1 MTLGMRLLKIE
12 NIKVR
17 YSTVAVT
24 MFAILSFMHVNFVGR
39 FMASELLALVGILTF
54 GTLKTTHQTPYLSKI
69 ILGYVI
75 LLFGLIVSDI
85 YNESLPIDYMRGWA
99 MVIFGTI
106 STLFL
111 TIQFVKNPYAIYI
124 FLTVSIVAAIF
135 LNIDDTI
142 IIKNIEENSNY
153 FKTRYVP
160 IFLPSIAILASLLW
174 RSKQFFTVIFVFS
187 CGSIFLAYD
196 ARSSG
201 AALIISALILFIQAA
216 NFNIRPVK
224 LIFSGIISGLIL
236 YGSYVY
242 YVNQVLYHGAG
253 GPNAQQLNLL
263 DNPYNPVA
271 LLLVGRVETLVV
283 MEAIK
288 DKPLLGFGSWGKDKT
303 GEYWEM
309 LNFLK
314 STKNLENPLGV
325 IPKHSVVLGSWMWG
339 GIIGFIGILLIG
351 LTMLRMFFITFRVNF
366 FLSPIISI
374 YFVESIW
381 HFLFSP
387 IGHIR
392 TSYPFVIALLLT
404 AVYVVRNIKKDSQH
418 VIGLNITR
426 KSLEF

>member
-142 IIKNIEENSNY
+142 IIKNIEENSNS

-160 IFLPSIAILASLLW
+160 IFFPFIAILASLLW
-174 RSKQFFTVIFVFS
+174 RKKQLFTVMFVFS

-201 AALIISALILFIQAA
+201 MTLIIAALILAVQAT
-216 NFNIRPVK
+216 NFNTRSVK
-224 LIFSGIISGLIL
+224 LIVAGIISGLIL

-253 GPNAQQLNLL
+253 GSNAQQLNLL
-263 DNPYNPVA
+263 ENPYNPIT
-271 LLLVGRVETLVV
+271 LLLVGRAEVLVIIEV
-283 MEAIK
+283 IK

-309 LNFLK
+309 LNILK
-314 STKNLENPLGV
+314 SSKNLNPLGV
-325 IPKHSVVLGSWMWG
+325 IPKHSVLLASWMWG
-339 GIIGFIGILLIG
+339 GIIGFIGILIVG
-351 LTMLRMFFITFRVNF
+351 LTMLRMFLITFKVNF

-374 YFVESIW
+374 YFTESIW

-392 TSYPFVIALLLT
+392 TSFPFVIALLLT
-404 AVYVVRNIKKDSQH
+404 AVYIVNNIKKRQSKCH
-418 VIGLNITR
+418 GVEYY
-426 KSLEF
+426 S